1 MLGNVFGALVGA
13 IVADVTGR
21 FQAYDAADVAN
32 GILATSVFRIG
43 SNFTFTAQQA
53 GKIYLGVADAGFS
66 DNGRPGFRATLSS
79 VLPNAVPEPTPSS
92 GQTDAAGACKRPR
105 RDIRCHDLGA
115 LKLPVGHLHRHPLTA
130 PPQRA
135 HVGRRHK
142 GRLRRKARLETV
154 QAHHFGSLACKPS
167 AGSPSKPDSRA
178 SSAGFGV
185 PRGRNDGV

>member
-1 MLGNVFGALVGA
+1 VLGNVFGALVGA

-92 GQTDAAGACKRPR
+92 GQTDAAGACKRPNS
-105 RDIRCHDLGA
+105 DIRCLELTA
-115 LKLPVGHLHRHPLTA
+115 LKLPVGPA
-130 PPQRA
+130 PRPPKVAPQRRA
-135 HVGRRHK
+135 LICRQNSGQ
-142 GRLRRKARLETV
+142 LTRLETV
-154 QAHHFGSLACKPS
+154 RARHFGSLACKPS
-167 AGSPSKPDSRA
+167 TGAFR
-178 SSAGFGV
+178 V
-185 PRGRNDGV
+185 PRGRKKGV